1 MLSKMWSAHEV
12 ARQRRL
18 DSRTQATNSE
28 QDWLAAD
35 AYFNQVARRYDRFT
49 QEASIEFL
57 AEIII
62 DAIETHRHYADLYPK
77 FSRRYIDEAAY
88 QRWSKAEA
96 AKSFFA
102 SPSFAWLVSFFA
114 MTPHLP

>member
-62 DAIETHRHYADLYPK
+62 D
-77 FSRRYIDEAAY
+77 EAAY